1 MPESALTPERRCV
14 TGEAT
19 SVPPRAAFVEL
30 GLATCFSFL
39 RGASDAVDL
48 VTQAYALGYDA
59 IGIADA
65 NTMAGVVR
73 LHGEAQTLKLRPV
86 IGCRIETA
94 EGLAFLAYP
103 ADRAAY
109 GRLCALI
116 ENSLRGHNTQ
126 GRPHDILMLSGDI
139 HCGRYTV
146 GRIAG
151 VPDAMVPELIA
162 SPASMITPGLGGTA
176 KPQYPP
182 AKFIFDDT
190 DKLLGVI
197 LKLPKHQ
204 FDTILGL
211 IESKYPNIIEKQI
224 PLVGDKFVK
233 IEVGNSLI
241 FIEAPHMDF
250 SMTITYVTKHIL
262 EKAIN
267 DAKNKQTDVH
277 NKNSTAIIK

>member
-1 MPESALTPERRCV
+1 MPEAALTPERRRIA
-14 TGEAT
+14 GEAT
-19 SVPPRAAFVEL
+19 SAPPRAAFVEL

-116 ENSLRGHNTQ
+116 SAGRMGTLDGGWQDKGACDISLAMLAAQPLYSFGITA
-126 GRPHDILMLSGDI
+126 RPTASG
-139 HCGRYTV
+139 
-146 GRIAG
+146 
-151 VPDAMVPELIA
+151 
-162 SPASMITPGLGGTA
+162 
-176 KPQYPP
+176 
-182 AKFIFDDT
+182 
-190 DKLLGVI
+190 
-197 LKLPKHQ
+197 
-204 FDTILGL
+204 
-211 IESKYPNIIEKQI
+211 
-224 PLVGDKFVK
+224 
-233 IEVGNSLI
+233 
-241 FIEAPHMDF
+241 
-250 SMTITYVTKHIL
+250 
-262 EKAIN
+262 
-267 DAKNKQTDVH
+267 
-277 NKNSTAIIK
+277 